1 MKRLLAG
8 ATVLVLAAGL
18 TQMVRQEPA
27 PLEPDPAPIAVGHA
41 AALRTFEA
49 CDDALDHLRDQAL
62 DRVGPWGLEGL
73 GWGYATDGVM
83 PLAAEATMEESADAA
98 AGAQRA
104 GASIAGE
111 DYSTTNVQE
120 GGVDEPDLVKTD
132 GSYLYSVMQGRLR
145 ILDVTGDT
153 PVVVH
158 EEPAGEGWGQEL
170 LLAGDRLL
178 VLGSGAHDVS
188 MPVEPLADAARGL
201 MFSPVPSTGTT
212 KATLYDVSDPR
223 SPILVEELQVEG
235 WRVAARMIDGV
246 ARLVVRS
253 DPAGL
258 PWAFPVDGGPEQE
271 SAATAANRAAVTGS
285 TLSDWLPTV
294 VRTDHAAPTP
304 VTIEAP
310 LTACDRIHHPA
321 EFSGF
326 GSLSVLSLDLDRGFA
341 DTGAA
346 TVLAGGD
353 TVYASARSLYVATNR
368 WIEQTADGQIGDG
381 ADDAI
386 SRPWVAGATQTDLHV
401 FDIADAAGTSYL
413 GSGSVPGQLLN
424 QFSMS
429 EHKGYLRVAT
439 TVEATPE
446 HPSQSAVR
454 VLELQ
459 GDRLAE
465 VGSVGGLGLD
475 ERIYAVRYLGDVAYV
490 VTFRETDPLYTVDLS
505 DPAAPKVRGELK
517 ILGYSAYLHPV
528 GDGLLLGI
536 GQDATEQ
543 GQTLGTQVS
552 LFDVSDLDAP
562 RRVANTTVQQ
572 GYSDAE
578 YDHHA
583 FLWWAPTGM
592 AMLPVSTWSDTG
604 SWSGAIGFRVD
615 AGARTLDRVG
625 QVSHDTILNG
635 ALSQPDPAA
644 DPAALEEARVAFAEG
659 WVPPIVRSVV
669 IDGSVY
675 TFSELGLVVADLDTL
690 EVESSLA
697 W

>member
-1 MKRLLAG
+1 M
-8 ATVLVLAAGL
+8 VVLAAGVAQVV
-18 TQMVRQEPA
+18 TQEPA
-27 PLEPDPAPIAVGHA
+27 PLEPGPAPIAVGHA

-49 CDDALDHLRDQAL
+49 CDDALAHIRAEAA
-62 DRVGPWGLEGL
+62 DRVGPWGLEGQYWAL
-73 GWGYATDGVM
+73 ADGQAV
-83 PLAAEATMEESADAA
+83 AAEGDATSGAGLDDAA
-98 AGAQRA
+98 APAARVA
-104 GASIAGE
+104 GA

-120 GGVDEPDLVKTD
+120 VGVDEPDLVKTD
-132 GSYLYSVMQGRLR
+132 GSYLYTVVQGRLR
-145 ILDVTGDT
+145 VLDVRGAD
-153 PVVVH
+153 PAVVH
-158 EEPAGEGWGQEL
+158 DEPLGNSWDHQL
-170 LLAGDRLL
+170 LLDGDRLL
-178 VLGSGAHDVS
+178 VLSSRSGVFAGREAPVDQPMSDVAFTPVHD
-188 MPVEPLADAARGL
+188 L
-201 MFSPVPSTGTT
+201 GTAT
-212 KATLYDVSDPR
+212 ATLYDVSDPAAPHEIER
-223 SPILVEELQVEG
+223 LDVEG

-246 ARLVVRS
+246 ARLVVRA
-253 DPAGL
+253 DPAGM
-258 PWAFPVDGGPEQE
+258 PWAFPMEGGPEQE
-271 SAATAANRAAVTGS
+271 RAALAANRELVMRS
-285 TLSDWLPTV
+285 TLSDWLPAAVHTD
-294 VRTDHAAPTP
+294 RTGATP
-304 VTIEAP
+304 LVSREPIVP
-310 LTACDRIHHPA
+310 CDRIHTPV

-326 GSLSVLSLDLDRGFA
+326 GSLSVLTLDLAGGWDDA
-341 DTGAA
+341 EAA

-353 TVYASARSLYVATNR
+353 TVYASATSLYVATNR
-368 WIEQTADGQIGDG
+368 WIEQAADGQMGDG

-386 SRPWVAGATQTDLHV
+386 WRPWVPGATQTDLHV
-401 FDIADAAGTSYL
+401 FDIADASGATYL

-429 EHKGYLRVAT
+429 EHDGYLRVAT

-446 HPSQSAVR
+446 RPSQSAVR
-454 VLELQ
+454 VLELR

-505 DPAAPKVRGELK
+505 DPTAPHVRGELK

-592 AMLPVSTWSDTG
+592 AMLPVSIWSDTG
-604 SWSGAIGFRVD
+604 SWSGAIGLRVD
-615 AGARTLDRVG
+615 TGARTLDRVG
-625 QVSHDTILNG
+625 QVSHDSILNG
-635 ALSQPDPAA
+635 AVAQSDPAA
-644 DPAALEEARVAFAEG
+644 DPAALEEARVALAEG

-675 TFSELGLVVADLDTL
+675 TFSEIGLVVADLDTL